1 MCYVLP
7 WSLNHHVVIPIFI
20 LTLRCLCVLQLLR
33 RCIVD
38 MSKPTIEG
46 PLGQPPFERPSIAKA
61 ITNFVLYK
69 FGHSAQRVCCNLQHV
84 S

>member
-1 MCYVLP
+1 MFL
-7 WSLNHHVVIPIFI
+7 F
-20 LTLRCLCVLQLLR
+20 QLLR
-33 RCIVD
+33 KCIVD

-69 FGHSAQRVCCNLQHV
+69 FSNAAARVRKMLYYIV
-84 S
+84 F